1 MYIIKMLSTFKISEK
16 NYIELGK
23 DIIKDNPF
31 YFTLHLLLKYYFL
44 QQPDIYIMNFL
55 KDITNTKEEFK
66 VFMIYLEFAKNIYNI
81 EYKENYTY
89 MNDDMIYTLIYY
101 VKTRYDNDRSVLQPF
116 ITSAIENEYNI
127 VNNFNTVK
135 SMYNFKKDALEKFDR
150 LNMAL
155 SYLDKAREL
164 EEEAKKYSKMAFD
177 ILQNLKGEFVKT
189 IYDENL
195 FIKNV

>member
-1 MYIIKMLSTFKISEK
+1 MLSTFKISEK

-66 VFMIYLEFAKNIYNI
+66 VFMIYLEFAKHIYNT
-81 EYKENYTY
+81 EYKKNYTY
-89 MNDDMIYTLIYY
+89 MDDDVIYSLIYY

-127 VNNFNTVK
+127 VNNFNTAK
-135 SMYNFKKDALEKFDR
+135 SMYNFKKDALEKFDN

-155 SYLDKAREL
+155 RYLDKAREL
-164 EEEAKKYSKMAFD
+164 EEEAKKYSKMAID
-177 ILQNLKGEFVKT
+177 ILQNLKGEFVKI

>member
-1 MYIIKMLSTFKISEK
+1 MLSTFKISEK

-66 VFMIYLEFAKNIYNI
+66 VFMIYLEFAKHIYNT
-81 EYKENYTY
+81 EYKKNYTY
-89 MNDDMIYTLIYY
+89 MDDDVIYSLIYY

-116 ITSAIENEYNI
+116 IKSAIENEYNI
-127 VNNFNTVK
+127 VNNFNTAK
-135 SMYNFKKDALEKFDR
+135 SMYNFKKDALEKFDN

-155 SYLDKAREL
+155 RYLDKAREL
-164 EEEAKKYSKMAFD
+164 EEEAKKYSKMAID
-177 ILQNLKGEFVKT
+177 ILQNLKGEFVKI

>member
-1 MYIIKMLSTFKISEK
+1 MLSTFKISEK

>member
-1 MYIIKMLSTFKISEK
+1 MLSTFKISEK

-23 DIIKDNPF
+23 DIIKNNPF

-66 VFMIYLEFAKNIYNI
+66 VFMIYLEFAKHIYNT
-81 EYKENYTY
+81 EYKQNYIY
-89 MNDDMIYTLIYY
+89 MDDDVIYSLIYY

-127 VNNFNTVK
+127 VNNFNTAK
-135 SMYNFKKDALEKFDR
+135 SMYNFKKDALEKFDS

-155 SYLDKAREL
+155 SYLDKSREL
-164 EEEAKKYSKMAFD
+164 EEEAKKYSKMAID
-177 ILQNLKGEFVKT
+177 ILQNLKGEFVKI